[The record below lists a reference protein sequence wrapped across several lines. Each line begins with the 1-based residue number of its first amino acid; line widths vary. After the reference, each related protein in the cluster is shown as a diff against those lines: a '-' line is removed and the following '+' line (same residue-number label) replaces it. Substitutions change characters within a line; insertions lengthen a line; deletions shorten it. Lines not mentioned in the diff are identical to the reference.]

1 MRYMYIYYFLVSRF
15 SIRKVNFLSSDPVP
29 QIVLDANVLMPIY
42 IDVYCMFPSNQISCH

>member
-42 IDVYCMFPSNQISCH
+42 SKDRNRLSLFDTL